1 MKYREVS
8 EISDGMRIDWD
19 IPVKMEDGTVLR
31 ADVYRPIE
39 EGAYPVILT
48 HGPYGKWLHF
58 EDTYA
63 DQWRIMCESH
73 PEVPAG
79 STNKYQYWEAVDPE
93 KWVPDGYAAVRIDS
107 RGAGRSEGVMDIWSR
122 QEALDQYECIEWA
135 AEQPWSTGKVGLN
148 GISYYAM
155 NQWQTA
161 EFQPPHLTAMC
172 AWEGSTDY
180 YRDMVFHGGIYCPS
194 RVNWFRS
201 QILPVQNGKGSNG
214 FKSRMTGGW
223 VAGPETLSDEELKD
237 QRHDFDTESASHP
250 LATEEF
256 WTSRLPDF
264 SKINVPL
271 LSAGNWGGQGLH
283 PRGNFEGYLRSGSDE
298 KWLEMHGKEHWTE
311 FYTDYGVALQKKF
324 FGHFLKGEDT
334 GWSKQPRVLLQVRHP
349 GEKFV
354 ERGEDAWPLSSTQW
368 TKFHLHPEGLVLSK
382 APQSEE
388 GTVTYGGLSDGVT
401 YFTSP
406 LEEDTEITGPIAA
419 KLFVSSET
427 EDADLF
433 VIVRVF
439 SPDMKEVTFI
449 GAIDPHTPVAQ
460 GWLRASHR
468 KLDEGL
474 STPYS
479 PYHPHDEVQKLQ
491 PGEVYELDIE
501 VVPTCI
507 VAPKDY
513 RIAISVKGCDYE
525 WPGGSTAGLG
535 THAAS
540 FTGVGNFKHNDP
552 NDRPETIFGG
562 NVTLHSGPD
571 HQAHILLP
579 IIPTQLGCT

>member
-1 MKYREVS
+1 MDYREVS
-8 EISDGMRIDWD
+8 ETRDGMQIDWD
-19 IPVKMEDGTVLR
+19 MPIKMEDGTILR
-31 ADVYRPIE
+31 ADIYRPIE
-39 EGAYPVILT
+39 EGTYPVILT

-73 PEVPAG
+73 PEVPEG
-79 STNKYQYWEAVDPE
+79 TSNKYQNWETVDPE
-93 KWVPDGYAAVRIDS
+93 KWVPGGYVVVRIDS
-107 RGAGRSEGVMDIWSR
+107 RGAGRSDGVMDIWSR

-135 AEQPWSTGKVGLN
+135 AEQSWSTGKIGLN

-214 FKSRMTGGW
+214 FKSRMTGDW
-223 VAGPETLSDEELKD
+223 VAGPETLSEKELED
-237 QRHDFDTESASHP
+237 RRHDFDTESASHP

-283 PRGNFEGYLRSGSDE
+283 PRGNFEGFTRSASKE

-311 FYTDYGVALQKKF
+311 FYTDYGIALQKKF

-334 GWSKQPRVLLQVRHP
+334 GWSEQPRVLLQVRHP

-368 TKFHLHPEGLVLSK
+368 TKFYLDPDGHALSK
-382 APQSEE
+382 KPQSEE
-388 GTVTYGGLSDGVT
+388 GAVTYGGLSEGVT
-401 YFTSP
+401 YFTPP

-419 KLFVSSET
+419 KLFVSSKT

-433 VIVRVF
+433 VIFRVF

-468 KLDEGL
+468 KLDENL
-474 STPYS
+474 STPYA
-479 PYHPHDEVQKLQ
+479 PYHTHDEVQELT
-491 PGEVYELDIE
+491 PGDVYELDIE

-507 VAPKDY
+507 VAPKGY
-513 RIAISVKGCDYE
+513 RIAVSIKGCDYE
-525 WPGGSTAGLG
+525 WPGGSTTGLG
-535 THAAS
+535 THGAN
-540 FTGVGNFKHNDP
+540 FTGVGNFKHSDP
-552 NDRPETIFGG
+552 DDRPDAIFGG

-571 HQAHILLP
+571 HLAHILLP
-579 IIPTQLGCT
+579 IIPAK